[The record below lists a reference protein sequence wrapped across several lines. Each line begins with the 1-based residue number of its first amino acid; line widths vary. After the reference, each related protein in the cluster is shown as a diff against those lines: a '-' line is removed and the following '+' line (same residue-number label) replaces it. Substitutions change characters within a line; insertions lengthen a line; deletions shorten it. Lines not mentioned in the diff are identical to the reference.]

1 MSGLGTGY
9 SAKELAWHGAQAAKK
24 KAGVKKAPMGK
35 RRKTAIDHT
44 NEKSHLYYVGK
55 LNELKSLANYYKGLW
70 EGGSGAYW
78 QGRYEQLVDH
88 WKDHGISCLG
98 ENPDKKHM
106 FRNTPGLPSALKP
119 MEAPEWTKSKIMGPL
134 NEPIQSFT
142 AWCANERAIA
152 GSTALYGLDD
162 EEEEEEDY
170 EEG

>member
-1 MSGLGTGY
+1 MSTPGNGY
-9 SAKELAWHGAQAAKK
+9 SAKELAWHATQASKKKSGAKK
-24 KAGVKKAPMGK
+24 SVPMGK

-78 QGRYEQLVDH
+78 QGRYEQLSDL
-88 WKDHGISCLG
+88 WKDHSLCCLG
-98 ENPDKKHM
+98 ENPDKKSM
-106 FRNTPGLPSALKP
+106 FRNAAGLPNALKP
-119 MEAPEWTKSKIMGPL
+119 MDAPEWTKSKIMGPL

-142 AWCANERAIA
+142 AWCATERA
-152 GSTALYGLDD
+152 SVTANELYAD
-162 EEEEEEDY
+162 EEEEEEEDW